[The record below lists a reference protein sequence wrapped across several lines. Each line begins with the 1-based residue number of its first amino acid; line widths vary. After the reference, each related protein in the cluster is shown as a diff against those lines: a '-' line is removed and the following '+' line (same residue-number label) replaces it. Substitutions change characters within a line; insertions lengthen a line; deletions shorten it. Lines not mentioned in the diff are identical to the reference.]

1 MQAVSTNQ
9 IAELFFLLSKV
20 LSPRSKAL
28 INFASLCYGHV
39 NTFYSIQ
46 EGQSFFRI
54 VETVEQFVRT
64 SFNFTFSTT
73 AEGVES
79 ILKTV
84 FELLFYKMT

>member
-1 MQAVSTNQ
+1 MHAVLTNQ
-9 IAELFFLLSKV
+9 IAEFFFLLSKV
-20 LSPRSKAL
+20 LSPRSKA
-28 INFASLCYGHV
+28 YV

-64 SFNFTFSTT
+64 SFNFNFSTT

-84 FELLFYKMT
+84 FELVFYKMT